1 MQTKN
6 GTVLT
11 KTTIKVWA
19 PLADKLEARMN
30 ELCLRRDQFLTRLL
44 TLEVE
49 HLDQEVAVPNSV
61 AAHNHLL
68 WAFKQLNSK
77 GVSLALPPD
86 LVERINAVCK
96 HKLIVRDAFFNR
108 LFLLL
113 STSESGLSA
122 LLFPHWER
130 DWKKEVWEEFKDDP
144 TSVAMGVLPLH
155 AISDPFWAVR
165 EAFRLE
171 QENLALIHTPEAVPG
186 RTALMHEVEPGV
198 VALPPSVYTRCWTQE
213 IGGHSLMGLNC
224 YLPDWM
230 LPANAAHKDSDNP
243 LDLL

>member
-6 GTVLT
+6 GTELT

-44 TLEVE
+44 ALEVE
-49 HLDQEVAVPNSV
+49 HLDQEVAVPNSEAV
-61 AAHNHLL
+61 HNHLL

-96 HKLIVRDAFFNR
+96 HKRIVRDAFFNR

-113 STSESGLSA
+113 STSASGLST
-122 LLFPHWER
+122 LLFPIWEG
-130 DWKKEVWEEFKDDP
+130 DWKKDVWQAFKDDP

-155 AISDPFWAVR
+155 AINDPFWAVR

-171 QENLALIHTPEAVPG
+171 QEELTLNHTADAASG
-186 RTALMHEVEPGV
+186 QAALMHEVEPGLF
-198 VALPPSVYTRCWTQE
+198 ALPPNLYTRYWTQE

-230 LPANAAHKDSDNP
+230 LPANAVRREHNNL